1 MDKVVLIRTYVSL
14 NPLVI
19 CAIFRDLLLA
29 SLRQEAKK
37 KKKKPEMKYCHFS
50 SFSLFSATPMKLL
63 NHQVK

>member
-37 KKKKPEMKYCHFS
+37 KKNPEMK
-50 SFSLFSATPMKLL
+50 
-63 NHQVK
+63 